1 MRSLV
6 FIAVM
11 LLAGLCQAVERDY
24 KLKPQQIADNTYVL
38 IGHDEHFSFGNGGN
52 IVNTGFIVTEA
63 GVVVIDSGP
72 SRLYGEQLIAAIAQV
87 TDKPVVKLF
96 ITHMHPDHFLGNQAF
111 EGLPIAALEKTQDG
125 IRLMGETFNDNL
137 YRLVGS
143 WMKGTRVVAPNQ
155 QVEPGLQ
162 EIGGHRLQL
171 IAMQGHTGADLAILD
186 QTSGVLF
193 AGDLVF
199 YGRTPTTPHANLDN
213 WQSALEQLR
222 KLDFK
227 VMVPG
232 HGAPVTSEVAISQ
245 TSSYLSWL
253 QHYLK
258 KQADSGAAMA
268 ELLQPDAPQ
277 DLRELAVFK
286 DEYTR
291 SLSHLYPALE
301 AKALADGKVEQQQ

>member
-6 FIAVM
+6 FITVM

-38 IGHDEHFSFGNGGN
+38 IGHDEHFSFANGGN

-143 WMKGTRVVAPNQ
+143 WM
-155 QVEPGLQ
+155 
-162 EIGGHRLQL
+162 
-171 IAMQGHTGADLAILD
+171 
-186 QTSGVLF
+186 
-193 AGDLVF
+193 
-199 YGRTPTTPHANLDN
+199 
-213 WQSALEQLR
+213 
-222 KLDFK
+222 
-227 VMVPG
+227 
-232 HGAPVTSEVAISQ
+232 
-245 TSSYLSWL
+245 
-253 QHYLK
+253 
-258 KQADSGAAMA
+258 
-268 ELLQPDAPQ
+268 
-277 DLRELAVFK
+277 
-286 DEYTR
+286 
-291 SLSHLYPALE
+291 
-301 AKALADGKVEQQQ
+301 